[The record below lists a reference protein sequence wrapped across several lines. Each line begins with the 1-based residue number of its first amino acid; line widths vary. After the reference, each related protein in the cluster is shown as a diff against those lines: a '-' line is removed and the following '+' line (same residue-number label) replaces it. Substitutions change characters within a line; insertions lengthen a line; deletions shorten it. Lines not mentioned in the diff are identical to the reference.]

1 MTMPLPPPSLERLAD
16 ALAPTGLVLRGAFH
30 TDAAQDHG
38 LAQGTVLL
46 IGMVGREGW
55 DRFASSSEAGDG
67 QPDPM
72 DRWSKRLIDAW
83 ARQWGGQAFY
93 PSDGPPYIPFQRWAQ
108 RAEAVFPSP
117 LGLLIH
123 PLYGLSHS
131 YRGAVL
137 VPQRLEVQK
146 PAAAEN
152 PCTACI
158 EKPCLSACPVSAFS
172 IAGYDVAACAAH
184 LNSASQNCRAQG
196 CLARAACPVG
206 RDFAQAPAQI
216 AFHMQAFYKAR
227 ATPAIS
233 DRHKHPPAD

>member
-1 MTMPLPPPSLERLAD
+1 MTIPLPPPPLERLAD
-16 ALAPTGLVLRGAFH
+16 ALAPTGLVLRGGFL
-30 TDAAQDHG
+30 TDPTLDKELG
-38 LAQGTVLL
+38 DGTLL
-46 IGMVGREGW
+46 LLGMVGRTGW
-55 DRFASSSEAGDG
+55 DRFSASPEAGDG
-67 QPDPM
+67 QPDPL

-123 PLYGLSHS
+123 PRYGLSHS

-137 VPQRLEVQK
+137 LPHRLDLPTRAQA
-146 PAAAEN
+146 PHPCLSCAA
-152 PCTACI
+152 
-158 EKPCLSACPVSAFS
+158 KPCLAACPVSAFRA
-172 IAGYDVAACAAH
+172 AGYDLAACATH
-184 LNSASQNCRAQG
+184 LNSPEQICRHKG

-206 RDFAQAPAQI
+206 QDCAQAPAQI
-216 AFHMQAFYKAR
+216 AFHMQAFYAAR
-227 ATPAIS
+227 AAPSIS

>member
-16 ALAPTGLVLRGAFH
+16 ALAPTGLVLRGAVH

-123 PLYGLSHS
+123 PLYGLSHA

-137 VPQRLEVQK
+137 VPHRLEVQK
-146 PAAAEN
+146 PVAATN

-158 EKPCLSACPVSAFS
+158 EKPCLTACPANAFS
-172 IAGYDVAACAAH
+172 AAGYDVTACAAH
-184 LNSASQNCRAQG
+184 LNSTDQNCRTRG
-196 CLARAACPVG
+196 CLARFACPVG

-227 ATPAIS
+227 ATAAIS